1 MTPATPEGELRQAL
15 RALNPFF
22 HKALVFSL
30 LSALMVLAPTF
41 YMWEVFG
48 RVVNSRNMTTLVMLT
63 LAVLFAYMIMEAL
76 AWARNELLREA
87 GQTLDR
93 LLSHRVFETLFRLN
107 LRRQAPPSSHPM
119 QDLRTLRDFLAS
131 GPVSTVME
139 SPVALIFLGMLFW
152 IHPVLGWSA
161 LAGAAAQVV
170 LAGLIERTTYPLLI
184 EANRQSLAAQQYA
197 DKSLQSAQV
206 IEAMGFLRN
215 IQRRWLDK
223 QTTFLRLQALASDRA
238 GAFSAMTRFLQV
250 AISSGLLGL
259 GAWLVLQNQLPGG
272 AGMMIVGKILGGL
285 VLSPLVRLI
294 TQWRLVVQAR
304 DAWQRLDTLL
314 RAAPAAEPAMPLPPP
329 TGQLSVENLVAAP
342 PGSPVP
348 ILRGLNFSLTPGELL
363 VVVGPSASGK
373 TTLARMLM
381 GLWPAYNG
389 KVRLDGVDLHTWQ
402 KEELGPH
409 VGYLPQGVELLEGT
423 IGENIARF
431 GEVDL
436 TAVQAAARLA
446 GMDGLIE
453 ALPEGYESVVGA
465 DGNRF
470 SGGQRQRLGLA
481 RALYRDPA
489 FVVLD
494 EPNASLD
501 EAGEAC
507 LMEALKSLKARKATT
522 VVISHRTSV
531 LAVADKVLVLR
542 DGTQQMFGPRQE
554 VLTALAR
561 ASQAAAQ
568 PRPGPSL
575 ATP

>member
-22 HKALVFSL
+22 RRAFAFAI
-30 LSALMVLAPTF
+30 LSALMALVPTF

-48 RVVNSRNMTTLVMLT
+48 RVAETRSMNTLLMLT
-63 LAVLFAYMIMEAL
+63 LGVLFAYMVMEAL
-76 AWARNELLREA
+76 SWARHELLREA
-87 GQTLDR
+87 GQKLDR
-93 LLSHRVFETLFRLN
+93 LLSPRLFDSLFRLN
-107 LRRQAPPSSHPM
+107 LKRQAAPSAQPM
-119 QDLRTLRDFLAS
+119 LDLRTLRDFLPA
-131 GPVSTVME
+131 GPVAAIME
-139 SPVALIFLGMLFW
+139 SPVAIVFLVLLFS
-152 IHPVLGWSA
+152 IHPLLGWAA
-161 LAGAAAQVV
+161 LAGAVVQVM
-170 LAGLIERTTYPLLI
+170 LTALIERSTFPLLV
-184 EANRQSLAAQQYA
+184 EANRQAIAAQQYA

-206 IEAMGFLRN
+206 IEAMGFMRN
-215 IQRRWLDK
+215 IQRRWLER
-223 QTTFLRLQALASDRA
+223 QTAFLRLQALASDRA
-238 GAFSAMTRFLQV
+238 GAFSATTRFLQT

-259 GAWLVLQNQLPGG
+259 GAWLVLADQLPGG
-272 AGMMIVGKILGGL
+272 AGMIIVAKVLGGL

-314 RAAPAAEPAMPLPPP
+314 RAAPAADPAMSLPPP

-348 ILRGLNFSLTPGELL
+348 ILRGLNFALNPGELL

-402 KEELGPH
+402 KAELGPH

-436 TAVQAAARLA
+436 PAVQAAARLA

-453 ALPEGYESVVGA
+453 ALPEGYDSAVGA

-542 DGTQQMFGPRQE
+542 EGTQQMFGPRQE

-561 ASQAAAQ
+561 AAQ
-568 PRPGPSL
+568 SRPTPSL
-575 ATP
+575 NAA

>member
-22 HKALVFSL
+22 RRAFAFAI
-30 LSALMVLAPTF
+30 LSALMALAPTF

-48 RVVNSRNMTTLVMLT
+48 RVAETRSMNTLLMLT
-63 LAVLFAYMIMEAL
+63 LGVLFAYMVMEAL
-76 AWARNELLREA
+76 SWARHELLREA
-87 GQTLDR
+87 GQKLDR
-93 LLSHRVFETLFRLN
+93 LLSPRLFDSLFRLN
-107 LRRQAPPSSHPM
+107 LKRQAAPSAQPM
-119 QDLRTLRDFLAS
+119 LDLRTLRDFLPA
-131 GPVSTVME
+131 GPVAAIME
-139 SPVALIFLGMLFW
+139 SPVAIVFLVLLFS
-152 IHPVLGWSA
+152 IHPLLGWAA
-161 LAGAAAQVV
+161 LAGAVVQVM
-170 LAGLIERTTYPLLI
+170 LTALIERSTFPLLV
-184 EANRQSLAAQQYA
+184 EANRQAIAAQQYA

-206 IEAMGFLRN
+206 IEAMGFMRN
-215 IQRRWLDK
+215 IQRRWLER
-223 QTTFLRLQALASDRA
+223 QTAFLRLQALASDRA
-238 GAFSAMTRFLQV
+238 GAFSATTRFLQT

-259 GAWLVLQNQLPGG
+259 GAWLVLADQLPGG
-272 AGMMIVGKILGGL
+272 AGMIIVAKVLGGL

-314 RAAPAAEPAMPLPPP
+314 RAAPAADPAMSLPPP

-348 ILRGLNFSLTPGELL
+348 ILRGLNFALNPGELL

-402 KEELGPH
+402 KAELGPH

-436 TAVQAAARLA
+436 PAVQAAARLA

-453 ALPEGYESVVGA
+453 ALPEGYDSAVGA

-542 DGTQQMFGPRQE
+542 EGTQQMFGPRQE

-561 ASQAAAQ
+561 AAQ
-568 PRPGPSL
+568 SRPTPSL
-575 ATP
+575 NAA